1 MTKDTDPTPR
11 PTAAPTS
18 RPATEDGSARGGSP
32 YLSDDT
38 SARPPRTA
46 PSTPP
51 AAAPVPLAEKDL
63 GHKDTHKDTGATDL
77 GHKDT
82 GSTDLGHKDTHKDT
96 GVAERPH
103 TADRT
108 ERPHTPDRDARA
120 HTAHDG
126 AERLLPA
133 GDQDKLAHRLH
144 QAVTD
149 FVESPAR
156 AVEEAEST
164 FDAVVAGLTSA
175 LKERRSTLHVGEGDG
190 GDPGARTEELRI
202 TLQHY
207 RDLTERL
214 LKV

>member
-1 MTKDTDPTPR
+1 MTKDTGSTPR
-11 PTAAPTS
+11 PLAAPTG
-18 RPATEDGSARGGSP
+18 RPAPEDRPAPGGSP
-32 YLSDDT
+32 YFSDDA

-46 PSTPP
+46 PPAPP

-63 GHKDTHKDTGATDL
+63 GRKDGT
-77 GHKDT
+77 
-82 GSTDLGHKDTHKDT
+82 KDT
-96 GVAERPH
+96 GV
-103 TADRT
+103 T
-108 ERPHTPDRDARA
+108 ERPHTPDRDGRA
-120 HTAHDG
+120 HTAQGVDP
-126 AERLLPA
+126 LLPA
-133 GDQDKLAHRLH
+133 GEQDQLAHRLH

-149 FVESPAR
+149 FVESPHR
-156 AVEEAEST
+156 AVREAEST

-175 LKERRSTLHVGEGDG
+175 LKERRGSLHVGEGDG

>member
-18 RPATEDGSARGGSP
+18 RPVAGDGAAGGGSP
-32 YLSDDT
+32 YFSEDA
-38 SARPPRTA
+38 SGRPPRTA

-51 AAAPVPLAEKDL
+51 AVAPVPLAEKDL
-63 GHKDTHKDTGATDL
+63 AHKDTGGTVRQ
-77 GHKDT
+77 HI
-82 GSTDLGHKDTHKDT
+82 
-96 GVAERPH
+96 
-103 TADRT
+103 
-108 ERPHTPDRDARA
+108 PDRDGRA
-120 HTAHDG
+120 HTAHDA

-133 GDQDKLAHRLH
+133 GDQDKLAHRLR
-144 QAVTD
+144 QAVSD
-149 FVESPAR
+149 FVESPHR

-164 FDAVVAGLTSA
+164 FDAVVAGLTDA
-175 LKERRSTLHVGEGDG
+175 LKERRSTLHVSERDG